1 MSVSYYF
8 SLIDEMN
15 TVTADSLLATVDS
28 LTLSADHI

>member
-15 TVTADSLLATVDS
+15 TVTADTLVVTVDS
-28 LTLSADHI
+28 LAITADHT